1 MIASLTGSV
10 IAVLPPRV
18 TKDGKALSDLFIL
31 QPGERAPIMAFLDV
45 SPGTLPPPSVGEVIT
60 MDAQGWVSRF
70 DGGSLAVKVTD
81 WGSAA

>member
-18 TKDGKALSDLFIL
+18 TKDGKALSDLFLL

-45 SPGTLPPPSVGEVIT
+45 GPGAAPAPTVGEVIT
-60 MDAQGWVSRF
+60 IDAQVWVSRF
-70 DGGSLAVKVTD
+70 DGGSLAVKVSA
-81 WGSAA
+81 WASAA